1 MSTKINEKY
10 IQEFFG
16 LEDTPSGRKELA
28 EIKGKLKKQVY
39 ENGQDIIKI
48 DDEPDGMY
56 FLESGTANVLDRDLK
71 QINIMHEGQYFGEY
85 GVLSK
90 EKRLST
96 VRSLGK
102 TVCYKIEAGDM
113 MEFIS
118 KYPDIYGRMMKKV
131 YGEVSKKHSQILAL
145 SGMKRGILRHPSND
159 VPMSKTRMLLQYG
172 GLLLVYALSYILIPR
187 DTTFPVFVLPL
198 ALMLG
203 YVMFTKRTI
212 ESLIVSIV
220 YAALLVYRTDV
231 SAGFTDAIMD
241 TMGQK
246 DNVFTVLVMVLMG
259 GMINLIAASGA
270 VTAFKKLVDK
280 KAGSKKRTMFS
291 ALGIM
296 AVTSI
301 DDGLNMLC
309 ASTSV
314 HSAGKKNG
322 IIREKLGLLFSMTP
336 TVLSSFIPLS
346 LWGIFVIG
354 TLTASVKGNA
364 VTEFAKSIPFNFFS
378 IVVVISM
385 FLVCMDKF
393 PKIKEL
399 KDAEKRAKDKGVLY
413 PAGSEKYLNVSEP
426 EMWGKIYNIII
437 PIVVLAAASL
447 IVRSVI
453 AGSFVVDSACG
464 LVIALIVMFI
474 MYCAQGL
481 MTPEQFTEHLI
492 DGIAGSALPVILYL
506 LTMCFSTLLDT
517 LSLGEYFGEAVNSLE
532 GLGSVLPAIFF
543 VASVLLT
550 IALGSSWAM
559 YAIAFP
565 VVLHLAY
572 SAGLS
577 VPLCI
582 GAVSGAGIAG
592 EKICA
597 FTSDALNVGTA
608 IGCNPEP
615 ICRIRI
621 FYSIVI
627 SGIVTGL
634 YIIAGFIM

>member
-16 LEDTPSGRKELA
+16 LEDTPSGKKELA

-231 SAGFTDAIMD
+231 SAGFTDAMMD

-259 GMINLIAASGA
+259 GIINLIAASGA
-270 VTAFKKLVDK
+270 VTAFKKLEDK

-322 IIREKLGLLFSMTP
+322 IISGCLGLLFSMTP

-532 GLGSVLPAIFF
+532 GLGPVLPAIFF

-597 FTSDALNVGTA
+597 FTADALNVGTA